1 MDQLGGGIRFTAT
14 VDRRLNL
21 DGARFAVRVPSAP
34 GRARRSNLVTIVVVV
49 ALGALLVA
57 SARSEGDTLGSA
69 LARTAPFWVVAALV
83 ALVGN
88 RRTQARVLAGQ
99 TMKGMPPSV
108 GVTFRFDPDGVES
121 RGGGIGSRFDWTAV
135 TTVVEGDRFLAVE
148 ALSSRMMTAP
158 TDHPVGGRTRHHP
171 AVGRGGV
178 RGAHVGGAA
187 VAAWQLPAPGHAV
200 AARRNRARAGACA
213 RVTGRVATALAPG

>member
-14 VDRRLNL
+14 VDRRHNL
-21 DGARFAVRVPSAP
+21 DGARFAVRVLSAP
-34 GRARRSNLVTIVVVV
+34 PRARRSNLVTIVVVV

-69 LARTAPFWVVAALV
+69 LARPAPFWVVAAVV

-108 GVTFRFDPDGVES
+108 GVTFRFDADGVES
-121 RGGGIGSRFDWTAV
+121 RGGGIGSRFDWSAV

-158 TDHPVGGRTRHHP
+158 TDHLSEVERATIRRW
-171 AVGRGGV
+171 AEAASRERAWEVRRSRRGGSRLRV
-178 RGAHVGGAA
+178 TPSPPDGIA
-187 VAAWQLPAPGHAV
+187 PAPV
-200 AARRNRARAGACA
+200 P
-213 RVTGRVATALAPG
+213 APE

>member
-158 TDHPVGGRTRHHP
+158 TDHLSEVERVTIRRWAEAASGERTWEVRRSP
-171 AVGRGGV
+171 RGNSRLRVTPSPPDGI
-178 RGAHVGGAA
+178 A
-187 VAAWQLPAPGHAV
+187 PAPV
-200 AARRNRARAGACA
+200 P
-213 RVTGRVATALAPG
+213 APE